1 MSENAKKPTLYLIGG
16 PNGSGKTTF
25 ATQYLPTEAKC
36 RKFLNSDEIAKGL
49 SPFDS
54 GAAQLQAGRILLDFL
69 KRYIA
74 AGESFALESTLSGRT
89 YVKYLEQAKAAG
101 FKIEAIFSG
110 CLPHK
115 NLTSAFSNGSKREDT
130 TSHGL
135 TCIAATQEL
144 WPICSTNICPSPIA
158 GIFGTR
164 KIYHSI

>member
-36 RKFLNSDEIAKGL
+36 RKFLNSDEIFHPLTQELPNCRQVVSCSISSSVTSQLGNRSLSNPRSVGEPMLNIWSRQKLQGL
-49 SPFDS
+49 KSKS
-54 GAAQLQAGRILLDFL
+54 
-69 KRYIA
+69 
-74 AGESFALESTLSGRT
+74 
-89 YVKYLEQAKAAG
+89 
-101 FKIEAIFSG
+101 IFSG

-144 WPICSTNICPSPIA
+144 WPICSTNIYPSPIA